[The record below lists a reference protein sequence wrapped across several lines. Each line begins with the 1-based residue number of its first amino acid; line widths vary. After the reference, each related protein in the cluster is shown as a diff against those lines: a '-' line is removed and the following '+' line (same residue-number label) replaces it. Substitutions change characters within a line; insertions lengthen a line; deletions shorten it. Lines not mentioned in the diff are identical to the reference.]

1 MASILD
7 FWTTYGPVLTGGAVI
22 VSALVAIGVLI
33 SNRGIARRRA
43 TLDLIL
49 HIESDG
55 DLIDARNAFSDI
67 KKRDERSSTFGRE
80 DKRATDDAEHIRTV
94 LNINELVAVSIQE
107 GVIDERVYRR
117 WFNSAFIDDYK
128 SMTGYIEETRK
139 WRNAHVFK
147 ELEALATRWEATNAA
162 WYAGPSWFRRKGTAL
177 IKVFRA

>member
-1 MASILD
+1 MASFLN
-7 FWTTYGPVLTGGAVI
+7 FWTTYGPVFTGGAVI
-22 VSALVAIGVLI
+22 ISAAVAIGVLFT
-33 SNRGIARRRA
+33 NRGIARRRA

-55 DLIDARNAFSDI
+55 DLIKARNAFSDI
-67 KKRDERSSTFGRE
+67 KKRDVRSSTFGKE
-80 DKRATDDAEHIRTV
+80 DQRATDDAEHIRTV

-107 GVIDERVYRR
+107 GVIDERVFRR

-139 WRNAHVFK
+139 WRSIHVFK

-162 WYAGPSWFRRKGTAL
+162 WYAGPSWFSRKCSA
-177 IKVFRA
+177 IVKIFRA